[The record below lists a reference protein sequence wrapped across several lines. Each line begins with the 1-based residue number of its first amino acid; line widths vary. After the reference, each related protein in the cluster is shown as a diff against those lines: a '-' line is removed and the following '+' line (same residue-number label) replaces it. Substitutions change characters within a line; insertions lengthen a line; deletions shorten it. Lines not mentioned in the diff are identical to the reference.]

1 METILRYLSAIIF
14 VLCLLGV
21 APIGAAEL
29 RLAAIF
35 SDHMV
40 WQCDQPQTVW
50 GWADPGDT
58 ITVRFSPTDR
68 QATGVADEQG
78 RWEVRLD
85 PLPASHSPGTLV
97 VETTDP
103 AQRLQVHDILV
114 GEVWHAS
121 GQSNMEMSVR
131 AMSARLD
138 SVSHDM
144 SRADLPEIR
153 FCRIDH
159 GESASPLA
167 DLNRPAVWRTCSP
180 DSVGDFS
187 GVAFYFARE
196 LSRTLQLPV
205 GVIDSSRGGTP
216 IEPYIPESA
225 FQGHP
230 TLVQELELGRLGDL
244 EGIWRLAGGVRARDA
259 NWLPGRLFNSR
270 IAPIASFPVR
280 GLIWYQGESN
290 CGDREDPRDYQ
301 HKMRALVEGW
311 RDKLSNPDL
320 PCYFVQLPGSGARE
334 GWPYLRE
341 QQRLASQLP
350 HTGMVVTIDL
360 LDGDIHPPNKVDVGL
375 RLARWALAETY
386 LWPVACRGPE
396 LAKVDFAAD
405 GTTTAHFLHAD
416 GGLMVAVKEGLSPPA
431 ERPDVVLEHFELTDG
446 QGTWHPATATLVD
459 STVVVRSDGVKRPV
473 AVRYGY
479 ATAPEHCHLYN
490 RDGLP
495 ASPFCSRPELLAA
508 PRIH

>member
-1 METILRYLSAIIF
+1 MAHLRFTLF
-14 VLCLLGV
+14 GLWLLCS
-21 APIGAAEL
+21 APISASEL

-35 SDHMV
+35 ADHMV
-40 WQCDQPQTVW
+40 WQCDRAQPVW
-50 GWADPGDT
+50 GWAEPGDE
-58 ITVRFSPTDR
+58 ITVRFSQPER
-68 QATGVADEQG
+68 RAKAVADDQG

-85 PLPASHSPGTLV
+85 PLPASSLPSTLV
-97 VETTDP
+97 VETADG
-103 AQRLQVHDILV
+103 AQRLEVHDLLV

-121 GQSNMEMSVR
+121 GQSNMEMTVR

-144 SRADLPEIR
+144 SRADLPGIR
-153 FCRIDH
+153 FCRIDD
-159 GESASPLA
+159 GESASSLS
-167 DLNRPAVWRTCSP
+167 DLRHPVAWRTCNP
-180 DSVGDFS
+180 QSVGDFS

-196 LSRTLQLPV
+196 LARTLQVPV
-205 GVIDSSRGGTP
+205 GVIDTSRGGTP
-216 IEPYIPESA
+216 IEPFIPESA

-230 TLVQELELGRLGDL
+230 TLVKELELGRLNDL
-244 EGIWRLAGGVRARDA
+244 EGIWKLAGGVRARDA

-270 IAPIASFPVR
+270 VAPVAGFPVR

-290 CGDREDPRDYQ
+290 CGDGEDPRDYQ

-311 RDKLSNPDL
+311 RDKLSTPEM

-341 QQRLASQLP
+341 EQRLASRTP
-350 HTGMVVTIDL
+350 KTGMVVTIDL

-386 LWPVACRGPE
+386 GRPIACRGPE

-405 GTTTAHFLHAD
+405 GAATLHFHHAD
-416 GGLMVAVKEGLSPPA
+416 GGLMVAVKDGLSAPV
-431 ERPDVVLEHFELTDG
+431 ERPDVALDHFEMTDG
-446 QGTWHPATATLVD
+446 QGTWHPASATVAG
-459 STVVVRSDGVKRPV
+459 STVVVRSEAVKRPV

-479 ATAPEHCHLYN
+479 ATSPEHCHLYN

-495 ASPFCSRPELLAA
+495 ASPFCSQPDLLVA
-508 PRIH
+508 PAIQ